1 MTLTKTPAK
10 RPRPVD
16 RKRSGQH
23 HRQSRHYVKTYWPY
37 LPVLAIM
44 LCGFVLNNW
53 LGKVNHSVLGYATDV
68 SSSALLADTNS
79 QRAAQGEKALAINSQ
94 LTAAAQAKAND
105 MAARD
110 YWSHVTPDGQQP
122 WVFIDNAGYS
132 YQAAGENL
140 AYGFGT
146 SAQIIDAWMNSPEHR
161 ANILNASYQD
171 VGFGIINIA
180 NYQGEGPQTLV
191 VAMYAQPLVA
201 PVATATPTPTK
212 PTPTAAPTQT
222 TQTAPTPATPITTAT
237 PEPAQNAT
245 TKTASNSAAAAQ
257 PTRALSEERVA
268 RIQLMTGAA
277 WSQLALAA
285 LAGGIIVLFLLRHT
299 FAWHKA
305 LVKGERFVLHHPA
318 LDAAGATVIVVS
330 LLLVQTTGL
339 IR

>member
-1 MTLTKTPAK
+1 MTLTKATPK
-10 RPRPVD
+10 RPRPAD

-23 HRQSRHYVKTYWPY
+23 HRHSRHYVKTYWPY

-44 LCGFVLNNW
+44 LCGLVLNNW

-68 SSSALLADTNS
+68 SGAALLADTNT
-79 QRAAQGEKALAINSQ
+79 QRAAQGEKPLSMNGQ
-94 LTAAAQAKAND
+94 LTTAAQAKAND

-146 SAQIIDAWMNSPEHR
+146 SDQIIDAWMNSPEHR

-201 PVATATPTPTK
+201 PAAAAAPTPAK
-212 PTPTAAPTQT
+212 PTPATAPTQT
-222 TQTAPTPATPITTAT
+222 TQTAPVPTTPITTAT
-237 PEPAQNAT
+237 PESQQNAT
-245 TKTASNSAAAAQ
+245 TKAADNSAAAGQ
-257 PTRALSEERVA
+257 PVRTVSEERVA

-277 WSQLALAA
+277 WTQLALAA

-305 LVKGERFVLHHPA
+305 LIKGERFVLHHPA
-318 LDAAGATVIVVS
+318 IDAAGATVIVVS
-330 LLLVQTTGL
+330 LLLIQTTGL

>member
-1 MTLTKTPAK
+1 MTLTKATPK
-10 RPRPVD
+10 RPRPTD

-23 HRQSRHYVKTYWPY
+23 HRHSSHYVKTYWPY

-44 LCGFVLNNW
+44 LVGFVLSNW
-53 LGKVNHSVLGYATDV
+53 LGHMHHTVLGYATSISGD
-68 SSSALLADTNS
+68 ALLADTNA
-79 QRAAQGEKALAINSQ
+79 QRAVQQQTALTINAQ
-94 LTAAAQAKAND
+94 LTQAAQAKAND

-110 YWSHVTPDGQQP
+110 YWSHVTPDGKQP
-122 WVFIDNAGYS
+122 WSFIDNAGYE

-146 SAQIIDAWMNSPEHR
+146 SSEVIEAWMNSPEHR
-161 ANILNASYQD
+161 ANILNASYRD

-201 PVATATPTPTK
+201 TVAAAAPAPSPTTPAPVQAAPAPAATPVTTTP
-212 PTPTAAPTQT
+212 PPD
-222 TQTAPTPATPITTAT
+222 TTAT
-237 PEPAQNAT
+237 TQPAGKTPAAT
-245 TKTASNSAAAAQ
+245 PPARSVDQ
-257 PTRALSEERVA
+257 QRVA
-268 RIQLMTGAA
+268 RIQLMTGAP
-277 WSQLALAA
+277 WVQLALAA
-285 LAGGIIVLFLLRHT
+285 LCGGVIVLFLVRHS
-299 FAWHKA
+299 FAWHKT

-318 LDAAGATVIVVS
+318 LDAAGATVIVAC